1 METKEFKQYTLS
13 EAYGALKQN
22 AEKFDWEISGELPE
36 EPKNF
41 NSQKQRKRYNKAV
54 NRVAKKA
61 TRRSINHL
69 LYIISKITGET
80 KVRVELGYKEK
91 EIQRKRKAWKELQ
104 AKADEAL
111 STYKKEKGEFYKNIL
126 KNI

>member
-13 EAYGALKQN
+13 EAYGAIKQN
-22 AEKFDWEISGELPE
+22 AEKFDWAITGELPE

-41 NSQKQRKRYNKAV
+41 YSQNQKKKYNKAI

-69 LYIISKITGET
+69 LYVISKITCENKIQVTLGT
-80 KVRVELGYKEK
+80 KEQA
-91 EIQRKRKAWKELQ
+91 IQSKRKAWLKLR
-104 AKADEAL
+104 DEADKAL
-111 STYKKEKGEFYKNIL
+111 AEYKEEKSDFYKNKL
-126 KNI
+126 K